1 MLIDTT
7 VIAAG
12 IILLVA
18 LFIGL
23 ILVRLPLIDRF
34 YLPASVAAGLLLLAL
49 SPQVTNIQFP
59 EFGFTDNLYDSWSS
73 LPSLLINVVFA
84 SLFLARPLISIK
96 KIWKIAAPQAAYGQ
110 MIAWGFYGIG
120 GLLTLFVLI
129 PYLGVN
135 PLTAALIEI
144 SFEGGHGTAA
154 GMIPVFEELNFQQ
167 GQEMAVALATT
178 SMIAALTV
186 GIALINWGRRKG
198 YVNHET
204 PVQRIKGSLYHR
216 HIMMDLKKRGV
227 SLRRELSPLKLLSHV
242 ALLATGVGFGWL
254 IYQGLLLLEANTWG
268 ANGVKIFGYMP
279 LFTFCMFG
287 GMFAQRLW
295 SLFGLSISRPTVEI
309 LSAVSLS
316 VLVTT
321 AIATMSLDF
330 ISTDGLTYLAL
341 AAAGI
346 LWVLFCF
353 LVLARHMFK
362 KDWFAYAITST
373 GQSLGTTATGLLFS
387 QIVDPKQRTGAVE
400 SFGYKQ
406 LLFEPLMGGGM
417 ITALSMPLIFA
428 FGLPLFTTVCTIISI
443 SWMLAGIFIFS
454 KQRR

>member
-12 IILLVA
+12 IVLCAALLV
-18 LFIGL
+18 GL
-23 ILVRLPLIDRF
+23 VVVRLPLIDRF

-49 SPQVTNIQFP
+49 SPQMTNLQLP
-59 EFGFTDNLYDSWSS
+59 QYGFTDDLYDAWSS

-84 SLFLARPLISIK
+84 SLFLARPLISMK

-110 MIAWGFYGIG
+110 MVAWGFYGVG

-129 PYLGVN
+129 PYLQVN

-154 GMIPVFEELNFQQ
+154 GMIPVFNELGFTE

-186 GIALINWGRRKG
+186 GIGLINWGRRRG

-216 HIMMDLKKRGV
+216 HIMLDLKKRGV
-227 SLRRELSPLKLLSHV
+227 SLRKELSPLKLAMHTV
-242 ALLATGVGFGWL
+242 LLAAGVGFGWL
-254 IYQGLLLLEANTWG
+254 LFQSLLMIENATWG
-268 ANGVKIFGYMP
+268 TNDIKIFGYMP

-287 GMFAQRLW
+287 GMIAQKIW
-295 SLFGLSISRPTVEI
+295 TSLGLSVSRPTIEI
-309 LSAVSLS
+309 LSAISLS
-316 VLVTT
+316 ILVTT

-330 ISTDGLTYLAL
+330 ISRDGLTYLAL
-341 AAAGI
+341 AVAGI
-346 LWVLFCF
+346 AWVLFCF
-353 LVLARHMFK
+353 LVIARHMFK
-362 KDWFAYAITST
+362 RDWFAYAITST

-428 FGLPLFTTVCTIISI
+428 FGLPVFTAVCIFISI

-454 KQRR
+454 KRR